1 MSRGVNTVTKEMM
14 KGWAETYDEAIETLL
29 WVANESY
36 DQDDLIESIEIFYDE
51 EVKDDNLP
59 LRYSDISLRGVKE

>member
-1 MSRGVNTVTKEMM
+1 MITKEMM

-29 WVANESY
+29 WVANEGY

-51 EVKDDNLP
+51 EQ
-59 LRYSDISLRGVKE
+59 E